1 MKIGAHVSSAKPFSE
16 AVNRANEIGCECM
29 QIFVNP
35 PQRWNPIEIP
45 KDEIDKFVEYN
56 NPPAGGS
63 KIDPILIHGI
73 YLLNLASDNPF
84 FYEQSIKSLI
94 DDMTKA
100 AKIGAIGVNFHIG
113 STKGLELREVMK
125 KVESAIKRI
134 LDGSPEGPYLVL
146 ENSAGAGNIIGD
158 TLEEL
163 AQIIKAVNSP
173 RLKVLIDTAH
183 AFESGYD
190 WRPEDGVEKFA
201 AKFDQEIGL
210 ERLVGF
216 HLNDSKTDLNSK
228 RDRHEDIGCGLI
240 GQDKEVFARI
250 LNHSKFKNLFG
261 IIETPGTGAA
271 YEDQIKFLKSMR
283 KS

>member
-1 MKIGAHVSSAKPFSE
+1 MRLGAHISTAAPFSE
-16 AVNRANEIGCECM
+16 AIDRAVKSNCECM

-35 PQRWNPIEIP
+35 PQRWNPVAISEG
-45 KDEIDKFVEYN
+45 EVDKFVKLN
-56 NPPAGGS
+56 AKA
-63 KIDPILIHGI
+63 KIDPIIIHGI
-73 YLLNLASDNPF
+73 YLINLASDNPF
-84 FYEQSIKSLI
+84 FYEASIKSLI
-94 DDMTKA
+94 DDMQKA
-100 AKIGAIGVNFHIG
+100 KALGALGVNFHVG
-113 STKGLELREVMK
+113 STKGKDFSEVAK
-125 KVESAIKRI
+125 KVEDAIRKV
-134 LDGSPEGPYLVL
+134 LDSSPEGPYLIL

-163 AQIIKAVNSP
+163 GQIIKDVNSP

-201 AKFDQEIGL
+201 TKFDKEIGL
-210 ERLVGF
+210 EKLIGF

-250 LNHSKFKNLFG
+250 LNHPKFKNLFG
-261 IIETPGTGAA
+261 IIETPGTGAS
-271 YEDQIKFLKSMR
+271 YKDQIKFLKSL
-283 KS
+283 KK